1 MKKSIEELRE
11 NINSIDKEMSRL
23 FEERMAVSCDIAEYK
38 RECGLPVRDA
48 AREDEVVRR
57 GTERIDDPA
66 LRPYYKR
73 FIKQN
78 MALSRAYQSEL
89 LAAKQNVRTIHIGV
103 EGGDYDITVG
113 RGLLSRVGE
122 YFNLERRVLILTDSG
137 VPCEYAGAVRAAAKC
152 GVISTIPE
160 GEGSKSFS
168 VLEGILGDML
178 ECGFDRGDCI
188 VAVGG
193 GVVGDIAG
201 LAASLYMRGID
212 FYNIPTTLLSQV
224 DSSIGGKTAINLGGV
239 KNTVGAFYQPR
250 GVLIDPELLATLPPE
265 QMTSG
270 LAEAVKMAITSD
282 AELFELIEG
291 GDIAANLEEII
302 TRSLMIKKRIVEED
316 ERESGLR
323 RILNF
328 GHTLGHGI
336 EATNEK
342 DLTHGECVAL
352 GMIPVCDGKIAE
364 RVLPVLNKIGVNTD
378 FEYNLEAAMA
388 LIAHDKKASGGSL
401 YAILADEIGNAK
413 IEKMSFADFE
423 ALVKR
428 RLGK

>member
-1 MKKSIEELRE
+1 MKKSIEELRQ
-11 NINSIDKEMSRL
+11 NINRVDEEMAEL
-23 FEERMAVSCDIAEYK
+23 FRERMAVSCDIAEYK

-66 LRPYYKR
+66 LHPYYKR

-89 LAAKQNVRTIHIGV
+89 LAAKQNVRTIHV
-103 EGGDYDITVG
+103 SVDGGDYDITVG
-113 RGLLSRVGE
+113 RGLLLRVGE
-122 YFNLERRVLILTDSG
+122 YFNLERRVFILTDSG
-137 VPCEYAGAVRAAAKC
+137 VPEEYAETVRAVAKD
-152 GVISTIPE
+152 GVICTIPE
-160 GEGSKSFS
+160 GEGSKCFS
-168 VLEGILGDML
+168 VLEDICNKML

-201 LAASLYMRGID
+201 LAAALYMRGID

-250 GVLIDPELLATLPPE
+250 GVLIDPDLLSTLAPRH
-265 QMTSG
+265 MTSG

-282 AELFELIEG
+282 AELFELIESG
-291 GDIAANLEEII
+291 EIEENLEQII
-302 TRSLMIKKRIVEED
+302 TRSLMIKKRTVEED

-336 EATNEK
+336 EATY
-342 DLTHGECVAL
+342 DGRLTHGECVAL
-352 GMIPVCDGKIAE
+352 GMIPVCDGKIVK
-364 RVLPVLNKIGVNTD
+364 RVLPVLNKIGVDTN
-378 FEYNLEAAMA
+378 FEYDLEAAMA

-413 IEKMSFADFE
+413 IEKMSLSDFT
-423 ALVKR
+423 ALVSS

>member
-1 MKKSIEELRE
+1 MKKSIEELRQ
-11 NINSIDKEMSRL
+11 NINSIDREMAEL
-23 FEERMAVSCDIAEYK
+23 FRERMAVSCDIAEYK

-66 LRPYYKR
+66 LRPYYRR

-89 LAAKQNVRTIHIGV
+89 LAAKQNVRTIHVSV

-113 RGLLSRVGE
+113 RGLLFRVCE

-137 VPCEYAGAVRAAAKC
+137 VPCEYAETVRAAAKC
-152 GVISTIPE
+152 GVICTIPE
-160 GEGSKSFS
+160 GEGSKCFS
-168 VLEGILGDML
+168 VLEDICNKML

-201 LAASLYMRGID
+201 LAAALYMRGID

-291 GDIAANLEEII
+291 GEIEENLEQII
-302 TRSLMIKKRIVEED
+302 TRSLMIKKHIVEED

-328 GHTLGHGI
+328 GHTLAHGI
-336 EATNEK
+336 EATC
-342 DLTHGECVAL
+342 DGRLTHGECVAL
-352 GMIPVCDGKIAE
+352 GIIPVCDGKIVK
-364 RVLPVLNKIGVNTD
+364 RVLPVLNKIGVDTN
-378 FEYNLEAAMA
+378 FEYDLEAAMA
-388 LIAHDKKASGGSL
+388 LIAHDKKASGDSL

-413 IEKMSFADFE
+413 IEKMSLSDFT
-423 ALVKR
+423 ALVSS

>member
-1 MKKSIEELRE
+1 MKKSIEELRQ
-11 NINSIDKEMSRL
+11 NINSVDEEMAEL
-23 FEERMAVSCDIAEYK
+23 FRERMAVSCDIAEYK

-57 GTERIDDPA
+57 GTERIGDPA

-89 LAAKQNVRTIHIGV
+89 LAAKQNVRTIHVSV

-113 RGLLSRVGE
+113 RGLLFRVGE

-137 VPCEYAGAVRAAAKC
+137 VPCEYAETVRAAAKC
-152 GVISTIPE
+152 GVIYTIPE
-160 GEGSKSFS
+160 GEGSKCFS

-178 ECGFDRGDCI
+178 KCGFGRGDCI
-188 VAVGG
+188 VTVGG

-250 GVLIDPELLATLPPE
+250 GVLIDPDLLSTLPPE

-291 GDIAANLEEII
+291 GEIEENLEQII

-336 EATNEK
+336 EVTCNGR
-342 DLTHGECVAL
+342 LTHGECVAL
-352 GMIPVCDGKIAE
+352 GIIPVCDGKIVK
-364 RVLPVLNKIGVNTD
+364 RVLPVLNKIGVDTN
-378 FEYNLEAAMA
+378 FEYDLEAAMA
-388 LIAHDKKASGGSL
+388 LIAHDKKASGDSL
-401 YAILADEIGNAK
+401 YAILADEIGSAK
-413 IEKMSFADFE
+413 IEKMSLSDFT
-423 ALVKR
+423 ALVSG